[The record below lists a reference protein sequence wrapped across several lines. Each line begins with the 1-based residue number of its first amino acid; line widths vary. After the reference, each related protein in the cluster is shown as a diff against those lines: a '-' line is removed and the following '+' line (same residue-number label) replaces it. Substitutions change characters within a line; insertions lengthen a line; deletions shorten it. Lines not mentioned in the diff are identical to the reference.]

1 MKCLYCQKD
10 IKASASPEEKEHCW
24 HNKCV
29 KLFFG
34 TDKMPVLDVTKEG
47 LNQLAKKTV
56 NKGLTVPGVQKK
68 LSLHLST
75 EMESRLT
82 LVDYPTGYIL
92 KPQTDEF
99 EKLPEFEDLAMRL
112 AAIAGIKTVP
122 HGLVKIQDEYAY
134 ITRRIDR
141 IIDEESVQMYAME
154 DFCQLSGR
162 STLDKYKASYE
173 ICGKII
179 NMYSVNAGFD
189 LSELYMRLVFSYIVG
204 NSDMH
209 LKNFSLIET
218 VPASREF
225 CLSQAYDLL
234 PVNVI
239 MPEDTEEMA
248 LTLNGKRKRLK
259 QRDFLQFAA
268 HCKIP
273 EKSAKKMITR
283 LCGLKDIFLAQCEDA
298 YLTEEMKESLKALIS
313 ARITAINS

>member
-10 IKASASPEEKEHCW
+10 IRDSVSLEEKDSCW
-24 HNKCV
+24 HKKCV
-29 KLFFG
+29 KAFFG
-34 TDKMPVLDVTKEG
+34 TDKMPILDVTKEG
-47 LNQLAKKTV
+47 LNQLARKTV

-75 EMESRLT
+75 ETESRLT

-112 AAIAGIKTVP
+112 ARIAGVKTVP
-122 HGLVKIQDEYAY
+122 HGLVKIHDEYAY

-141 IIDEESVQMYAME
+141 LIDGDSVELYAME

-162 STLDKYKASYE
+162 LTLD
-173 ICGKII
+173 
-179 NMYSVNAGFD
+179 
-189 LSELYMRLVFSYIVG
+189 
-204 NSDMH
+204 SDMH

-218 VPASREF
+218 APANREF

-239 MPEDTEEMA
+239 IPEDTDETA

-259 QRDFLQFAA
+259 RRDFLEFAA
-268 HCKIP
+268 HCGIP
-273 EKSAKKMITR
+273 EKSAEKMIGR
-283 LCGLKDIFLAQCEDA
+283 ICGLKDAFFLQCEDS

-313 ARITAINS
+313 ARIAAISS

>member
-10 IKASASPEEKEHCW
+10 IRDSVSLEEKDSCW
-24 HNKCV
+24 HKKCV
-29 KLFFG
+29 KAFFG
-34 TDKMPVLDVTKEG
+34 TDKMPILDVTKEG
-47 LNQLAKKTV
+47 LNQLARKTV

-75 EMESRLT
+75 ETESRLT

-112 AAIAGIKTVP
+112 ARIAGVKTVP
-122 HGLVKIQDEYAY
+122 HGLVKIHDEYAY

-141 IIDEESVQMYAME
+141 LIDGDSVELYAME

-162 STLDKYKASYE
+162 LTLDKYKASYE

-179 NMYSVNAGFD
+179 NAYSVNRGFD
-189 LSELYMRLVFSYIVG
+189 LSELYMRLAFSYIIG

-218 VPASREF
+218 APANREF

-239 MPEDTEEMA
+239 IPEDTDETA

-259 QRDFLQFAA
+259 RRDFLEFAA
-268 HCKIP
+268 HCGIP
-273 EKSAKKMITR
+273 EKSAEKMIGR
-283 LCGLKDIFLAQCEDA
+283 ICGLKDAFFLQCEDS

-313 ARITAINS
+313 ARITAISS